1 MTQTAYIYVPKSK
14 DSVRNLGIGLARRV
28 WGWEDDAL
36 SKADGVQKAGLL
48 QPGDSVVFGHLGPSS
63 RVQPGGWKEVRL
75 GKVVFAKV
83 ARSLYQ
89 SDEQVWPDRP
99 YLWRIDLE
107 YVGEEEHVLGRAL
120 GEVAMESLRL
130 SANKQGTPIVESV
143 PDGYENV
150 VAAALPEPDEE
161 DEFRFEGPVDGQR
174 LMAYRRE
181 QGRLKKV
188 KFGDAEEITC
198 DLCGRVLPRR
208 LVRAAHIKRRADCEY
223 PEQLRPENIMAACA
237 LGCDEVFEH
246 GYIYVDDDGKIQPGP
261 RCDVFP
267 VVRNFVKVTFAD
279 RECGAYS
286 AKSKPFFEYHRGQ
299 AHTE

>member
-1 MTQTAYIYVPKSK
+1 MTRTAYIYVPKNSAG
-14 DSVRNLGIGLARRV
+14 NLEIGLARRV

-36 SKADGVQKAGLL
+36 SKADGKDMAGSL

-63 RVQPGGWKEVRL
+63 RIQPGGWKDVRL

-89 SDEQVWPDRP
+89 SDERVWPDRP

-107 YVGEEEHVLGRAL
+107 YVGEEEKVLGMAL
-120 GEVAMESLRL
+120 GETGMEALRL
-130 SANKQGTPIVESV
+130 SANKQGTPIVRSV
-143 PDGYENV
+143 PDAYENV
-150 VAAALPEPDEE
+150 VAAIPESDEE
-161 DEFRFEGPVDGQR
+161 DALRFDGPVDGKR

-181 QGRLKKV
+181 QRRLKEL
-188 KFGDAEEITC
+188 KFGDATEVTC

-208 LVRAAHIKRRADCEY
+208 FVRAAHVKRRADCEY
-223 PEQLRPENIMAACA
+223 PEQLKLENIMAACA

-246 GYIYVDDDGKIQPGP
+246 GYIYVDDDGKIKPGP

-267 VVRNFVKVTFAD
+267 VVRGFVELTFAD
-279 RECGAYS
+279 RECRAYS
-286 AKSKPFFEYHRGQ
+286 ASSKPFFEYHRGQ
-299 AHTE
+299 ALTE

>member
-1 MTQTAYIYVPKSK
+1 VARTAYIYVPKNSAG
-14 DSVRNLGIGLARRV
+14 NLELGLARGV
-28 WGWEDDAL
+28 WGWEDAAL
-36 SKADGVQKAGLL
+36 SRADGRQNAELL
-48 QPGDSVVFGHLGPSS
+48 RPGDSVVFGHLGPSS
-63 RVQPGGWKEVRL
+63 RVQPDGWKDVRL

-89 SDEQVWPDRP
+89 SDEWVWPDRP

-120 GEVAMESLRL
+120 GALGMESLRL
-130 SANKQGTPIVESV
+130 SANKQGTPIVKEV
-143 PDGYENV
+143 PDAYDDV
-150 VAAALPEPDEE
+150 VAAAVPEPDEE
-161 DEFRFEGPVDGQR
+161 DEFKFDGPVDGKR

-181 QGRLKKV
+181 QGRLKKL
-188 KFGDAEEITC
+188 KFGEAEEIAC

-208 LVRAAHIKRRADCEY
+208 FVRAAHIKRRADCEY

-246 GYIYVDDDGKIQPGP
+246 GYIYVDEDGKIQPGP
-261 RCDVFP
+261 RCEVFP

-279 RECGAYS
+279 RECGAYGV
-286 AKSKPFFEYHRGQ
+286 KSKQYFEYHRGQ
-299 AHTE
+299 ALAD